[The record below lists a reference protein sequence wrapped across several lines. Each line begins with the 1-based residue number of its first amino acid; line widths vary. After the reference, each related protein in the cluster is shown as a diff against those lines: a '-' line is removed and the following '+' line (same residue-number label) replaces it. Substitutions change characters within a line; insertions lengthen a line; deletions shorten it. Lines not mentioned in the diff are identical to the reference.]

1 MQCPNI
7 GSSTW
12 AELNL
17 IMPELTIEHKKVF
30 PVEVIHQARSF
41 SKTLPRGAPPD
52 DCPSAN
58 SNLYIYLKIL
68 KGLPSQSLIWLI
80 IRLII

>member
-7 GSSTW
+7 DSSTW

-30 PVEVIHQARSF
+30 PVEVIHQVRSF
-41 SKTLPRGAPPD
+41 SKTFPRGAPPD

-58 SNLYIYLKIL
+58 SNLNIYLKIL
-68 KGLPSQSLIWLI
+68 KGLPSQI
-80 IRLII
+80 ILFG